1 MLRKVFLIFILPLFL
16 FSCEELNNVSEE
28 LKVLKENQDLL
39 LKQQS
44 DLIKQIASLQTAVK
58 NQGSKAQPKKN
69 SNRFGVKSN
78 HTILWLDLTPHRLD
92 LTPNN
97 WNVKIRHEKMGKVEI
112 LHHK

>member
-69 SNRFGVKSN
+69 NKKRK
-78 HTILWLDLTPHRLD
+78 
-92 LTPNN
+92 TPNPN
-97 WNVKIRHEKMGKVEI
+97 ISHNIPIGNSVVLGNPNAKVTVT
-112 LHHK
+112 KFTDFQ